1 MSVCLSL
8 YLSTHA
14 PTHPPA
20 YPRTHSL
27 CLQQSCHHYVY
38 LLSPSSKQ
46 ASHQCC
52 CSTNATHPK
61 QRTAIAV
68 RSLLAAAVARAH
80 PCLRPHAPRQ
90 PQPQPRPPC
99 YPRRTVILNQRC
111 SMRESPS
118 TSSCSCGSSSSK
130 RSARYARVES
140 RERTLV
146 ELIDEP
152 SIAQGHHEQ
161 ALTLLKALFRLAT
174 PSAELLKVRGCRQ
187 RVPRAAAAAF
197 ESDLVRA
204 PRLAANESRPLR
216 SALIASGRSTPRC
229 APLCSAHHT
238 QVAAAAAATTAPARD
253 ACHII
258 AASAH
263 HAAACHAPQHDR
275 DSNTLSAREPRFV
288 RSITRE
294 RAYVV
299 QVAQLKAPAPSRAS
313 SRTRDCSI
321 REAPPHRSG
330 CRYRGIRSRRR

>member
-1 MSVCLSL
+1 MCIYYRRV
-8 YLSTHA
+8 A
-14 PTHPPA
+14 
-20 YPRTHSL
+20 
-27 CLQQSCHHYVY
+27 
-38 LLSPSSKQ
+38 SKQ
-46 ASHQCC
+46 VINVVVLP
-52 CSTNATHPK
+52 T
-61 QRTAIAV
+61 QRIPSKEQ
-68 RSLLAAAVARAH
+68 RSLFVRCLLPLSHAH
-80 PCLRPHAPRQ
+80 TPCPRPHAPRQ
-90 PQPQPRPPC
+90 PQPRPPPPRPPC
-99 YPRRTVILNQRC
+99 YPHCTVILNQRC

-174 PSAELLKVRGCRQ
+174 PSAELLKVRGCVRQ
-187 RVPRAAAAAF
+187 RVPRAAAAAAF
-197 ESDLVRA
+197 EPDLVRA

-330 CRYRGIRSRRR
+330 CRYRCIRSRR